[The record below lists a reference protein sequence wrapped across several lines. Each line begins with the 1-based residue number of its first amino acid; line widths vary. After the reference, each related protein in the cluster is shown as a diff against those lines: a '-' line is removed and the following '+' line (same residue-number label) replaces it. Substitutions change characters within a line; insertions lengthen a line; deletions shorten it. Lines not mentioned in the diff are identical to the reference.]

1 MSVESTVAQEDF
13 SLSASQLDDKYNPDG
28 GGEHPVYTRDDWRQE
43 VAEEN
48 TLRGY
53 WDWVAAQLESAQDDL
68 AEPEN
73 ERSGVA
79 E

>member
-43 VAEEN
+43 VGEEN

-53 WDWVAAQLESAQDDL
+53 WDWVAAQLETAQDDL

>member
-1 MSVESTVAQEDF
+1 MSVETMVAQEDF

-28 GGEHPVYTRDDWRQE
+28 GGEHPAYTRDDWRQE

-53 WDWVAAQLESAQDDL
+53 WDWVAAQLESAQDDMD
-68 AEPEN
+68 EPES
-73 ERSGVA
+73 ERSGAA

>member
-1 MSVESTVAQEDF
+1 MSLETKVDQEDF
-13 SLSASQLDDKYNPDG
+13 SLSASQLDDKYNPGG

-73 ERSGVA
+73 ERSGAA